1 MIGII
6 KSKDLS
12 SFEKYLQHLVKKD
25 VTIEEMVV
33 VINNLGISL
42 KDTKIFGGI
51 IRTKEM
57 GYFDISFV
65 NCSDILRNEFVKK

>member
-1 MIGII
+1 MDKLYEAII
-6 KSKDLS
+6 KGIHKALNKSVSK
-12 SFEKYLQHLVKKD
+12 V
-25 VTIEEMVV
+25 VV

-57 GYFDISFV
+57 GYFDISSV

>member
-1 MIGII
+1 MDKLYEAII
-6 KSKDLS
+6 KGIHKALNESVSK
-12 SFEKYLQHLVKKD
+12 V
-25 VTIEEMVV
+25 VV

-57 GYFDISFV
+57 GYFDISSV

>member
-1 MIGII
+1 M
-6 KSKDLS
+6 
-12 SFEKYLQHLVKKD
+12 YL
-25 VTIEEMVV
+25 VV

-51 IRTKEM
+51 NRTKEM
-57 GYFDISFV
+57 GYFDISSV